1 MNAAEATAVV
11 EGLAARGHVIGD
23 GHSTGTS
30 GGVYAHHNP
39 ATGVLQAEVPLGGAA
54 EVDAAVVRA
63 REARATWRAVPMAER
78 MAILYRLADLLDAHD
93 DEACAINAL
102 DNGTPVSAMRSGAY
116 TAAWT
121 RYYAGWID
129 KLDGEVV
136 PVAGDV
142 LDVVLPEPY
151 GVVGAIVPWNGP
163 MMGMGQK
170 AVPALAAG
178 NTVVVK
184 PPELAPFGALRFAE
198 LALEAGLPPGAL
210 NVVVG
215 GAAAGDA
222 LVRHAGID
230 KVSFTGGCATAR
242 LVMAAAAETLTPLTF
257 ELGGKSANI
266 VFPDADLEVASIDGG
281 DARRGAAERT
291 GMRAARRASTCTTTC
306 TTTWWRA
313 WSRRSS
319 RCTVG
324 DPFDPSVLMGPVVN
338 AAACER
344 ILGVIARAV
353 DEGAGTLLTGG
364 RRLDGDLADGYFVAP
379 TVFGDVDHDSSLAR
393 EEIFGPVLSV
403 LRFHDEDE
411 VVAKANDSRL
421 RAVGLRAHPRR
432 CARAAGR
439 TRTRG
444 RHRRRQRLPRHVTGC
459 AVRGCEAERLRPR
472 GRSRRHRGVRPPQE
486 HRLRLTPTHHLA
498 LLVCRSGTPAAPKRG
513 GQGVGCSPRMRRPGR
528 APVGESSRMVTS
540 PATTVAT

>member
-1 MNAAEATAVV
+1 VGRCGLGVADDRRRTGAEAFAVNADEATAVV
-11 EGLAARGHVIGD
+11 QGLAERGHVIGD
-23 GHSTGTS
+23 GRSTGAS

-54 EVDAAVVRA
+54 EVDDAVGAARD
-63 REARATWRAVPMAER
+63 ARAMWRAVPMPER
-78 MAILYRLADLLDAHD
+78 IAILSRLADLLEARD

-102 DNGTPVSAMRSGAY
+102 DNGTPVSGMRSGAY

-136 PVAGDV
+136 PVGGDV

-151 GVVGAIVPWNGP
+151 GVIGAIVPWTGP

-222 LVRHAGID
+222 LVRHPGVD

-242 LVMAAAAETLTPLTF
+242 SVMVAASETLTPLTF

-266 VFPDADLEVASIDGG
+266 VFPDADLDVATSMAAMLGAVLLSGQGCALPTRLYVHDDIYDEVV
-281 DARRGAAERT
+281 ARVVTQVERVN
-291 GMRAARRASTCTTTC
+291 
-306 TTTWWRA
+306 
-313 WSRRSS
+313 
-319 RCTVG
+319 VG
-324 DPFDPSVLMGPVVN
+324 DPFDPAVLMGPVVN
-338 AAACER
+338 AAACDR
-344 ILGVIARAV
+344 ILGVITRAV
-353 DEGAGTLLTGG
+353 DEGSGKLLTGG
-364 RRLDGDLADGYFVAP
+364 VRLDGALADGYFVAP

-411 VVAKANDSRL
+411 VVAKANDSPFGLSAYLHTRDGARGQRVARQL
-421 RAVGLRAHPRR
+421 EVGTVIVNGFPGMSPGAPFGGVKQSGF
-432 CARAAGR
+432 GR
-439 TRTRG
+439 EG
-444 RHRRRQRLPRHVTGC
+444 
-459 AVRGCEAERLRPR
+459 
-472 GRSRRHRGVRPPQE
+472 
-486 HRLRLTPTHHLA
+486 
-498 LLVCRSGTPAAPKRG
+498 
-513 GQGVGCSPRMRRPGR
+513 GR
-528 APVGESSRMVTS
+528 AGIDEFVRRKNVVFG
-540 PATTVAT
+540 

>member
-1 MNAAEATAVV
+1 VLRGARDAGPPGKDEGFVNAAEATRAVHA
-11 EGLAARGHVIGD
+11 LAARGHIIGD
-23 GHSTGTS
+23 GRSTGAS

-39 ATGVLQAEVPLGGAA
+39 ATGTLQAEVPLGGAP
-54 EVDAAVVRA
+54 EVDAAVAAA
-63 REARATWRAVPMAER
+63 RDASATWRAVPMGER
-78 MAILYRLADLLDAHD
+78 MAILHRLADLLEAND

-102 DNGTPVSAMRSGAY
+102 DNGTPVGGMRSGAY
-116 TAAWT
+116 TAVWT

-151 GVVGAIVPWNGP
+151 GVIGAIVPWNGP

-198 LALEAGLPPGAL
+198 LALEAGLPAGAL

-222 LVRHAGID
+222 LVRHPGVD

-266 VFPDADLEVASIDGG
+266 VFPDADLEVASSM
-281 DARRGAAERT
+281 AAMLGAVLLSGQGCALPTRLYVHDEVYEEVVGRVIEQMET
-291 GMRAARRASTCTTTC
+291 VK
-306 TTTWWRA
+306 
-313 WSRRSS
+313 
-319 RCTVG
+319 VG
-324 DPFDPSVLMGPVVN
+324 DPFDPSVVMGPVVN

-344 ILGVIARAV
+344 ILGVITRAV
-353 DEGAGTLLTGG
+353 DEGAGKLLAGG
-364 RRLDGDLADGYFVAP
+364 ERLGAELANGYFIAP
-379 TVFGDVDHDSSLAR
+379 TVFGDVDHHSSLAR

-403 LRFHDEDE
+403 LRFRDEAE
-411 VVAKANDSRL
+411 VVGKANDSSF
-421 RAVGLRAHPRR
+421 GLSAYLHTRDIGRAHRI
-432 CARAAGR
+432 ARQLEVGTVVVNGFPGMSPGAPFGGVKQSGFGR
-439 TRTRG
+439 EG
-444 RHRRRQRLPRHVTGC
+444 
-459 AVRGCEAERLRPR
+459 
-472 GRSRRHRGVRPPQE
+472 
-486 HRLRLTPTHHLA
+486 
-498 LLVCRSGTPAAPKRG
+498 
-513 GQGVGCSPRMRRPGR
+513 GR
-528 APVGESSRMVTS
+528 AGIEEFVRRKNVVFG
-540 PATTVAT
+540 

>member
-1 MNAAEATAVV
+1 MMGLDREHATPIVQ
-11 EGLAARGHVIGD
+11 ELAARGHIVGD
-23 GHSTGTS
+23 SHSTGAS
-30 GGVYAHHNP
+30 GGVYEHHDP
-39 ATGVLQAEVPLGGAA
+39 ATGVLQANVPLAGAV
-54 EVDAAVVRA
+54 EVDAAVQVA
-63 REARATWRAVPMAER
+63 RDARASWRAVPMGER
-78 MAILYRLADLLDAHD
+78 IAILHRLADSLEAHD

-136 PVAGDV
+136 PVAGDA

-151 GVVGAIVPWNGP
+151 GVIGAIVPWNGP

-222 LVRHAGID
+222 LVRHPGVD

-242 LVMAAAAETLTPLTF
+242 KVMAAAAETLTPLTF

-266 VFPDADLEVASIDGG
+266 VFPDADLDVATSMAAMLGAVLLSGQGCALPTRLYVHDDVYDEVVGRVVAQVE
-281 DARRGAAERT
+281 AVQ
-291 GMRAARRASTCTTTC
+291 
-306 TTTWWRA
+306 
-313 WSRRSS
+313 
-319 RCTVG
+319 VG
-324 DPFDPSVLMGPVVN
+324 DPFDPSVLMGPVVS

-344 ILGVIARAV
+344 ILGVITRAV
-353 DEGAGTLLTGG
+353 DERAGTLLTGG
-364 RRLDGDLADGYFVAP
+364 QRLGRDGWFIAP
-379 TVFGDVDHDSSLAR
+379 TVFGEVDHESSLAR

-403 LRFHDEDE
+403 LRFHEEEE
-411 VVAKANDSRL
+411 VVAKANDSDFGLSAYVHTRDGSRAQRVARRL
-421 RAVGLRAHPRR
+421 EVGTVIVNGFPGMSPGAPFGGVKQSGF
-432 CARAAGR
+432 GR
-439 TRTRG
+439 EG
-444 RHRRRQRLPRHVTGC
+444 
-459 AVRGCEAERLRPR
+459 
-472 GRSRRHRGVRPPQE
+472 
-486 HRLRLTPTHHLA
+486 
-498 LLVCRSGTPAAPKRG
+498 
-513 GQGVGCSPRMRRPGR
+513 GR
-528 APVGESSRMVTS
+528 AGIEEFVRRKNIVFG
-540 PATTVAT
+540 

>member
-1 MNAAEATAVV
+1 MALERGAATELVQELAV
-11 EGLAARGHVIGD
+11 RGHVIGD
-23 GHSTGTS
+23 GRSTGDS
-30 GGVYAHHNP
+30 GGIYEHHDP
-39 ATGVLQAEVPLGGAA
+39 ATGVLQARVPLAGAA
-54 EVDAAVVRA
+54 EVDAAVRSAHDA
-63 REARATWRAVPMAER
+63 RTVWRAMPIGER
-78 MAILYRLADLLDAHD
+78 MAILHRLADLLEARD

-102 DNGTPVSAMRSGAY
+102 DNGTPISAMRSGAY

-136 PVAGDV
+136 PVAGDA

-198 LALEAGLPPGAL
+198 LALEAGVPPGVL

-222 LVRHAGID
+222 LVRHPGID

-266 VFPDADLEVASIDGG
+266 VFPDADLDVATSMAAMLGAVLLSGQGCALPTRLYVHDDVYDEVT
-281 DARRGAAERT
+281 ARVVAQVEAVN
-291 GMRAARRASTCTTTC
+291 
-306 TTTWWRA
+306 
-313 WSRRSS
+313 
-319 RCTVG
+319 VG
-324 DPFDPSVLMGPVVN
+324 DPFDPSVFMGPVVS

-353 DEGAGTLLTGG
+353 DEGSGTLLTGG
-364 RRLDGDLADGYFVAP
+364 RKLDGDLADGYFVAP

-411 VVAKANDSRL
+411 VVAKANDSDF
-421 RAVGLRAHPRR
+421 GLSAYVHTRDG
-432 CARAAGR
+432 ARARRVARQLEVGTVIVNGFPGMSPGAPFGGVKQSGFGR
-439 TRTRG
+439 EG
-444 RHRRRQRLPRHVTGC
+444 
-459 AVRGCEAERLRPR
+459 
-472 GRSRRHRGVRPPQE
+472 
-486 HRLRLTPTHHLA
+486 
-498 LLVCRSGTPAAPKRG
+498 
-513 GQGVGCSPRMRRPGR
+513 GR
-528 APVGESSRMVTS
+528 AGIEEFVRRKNIIFG
-540 PATTVAT
+540 

>member
-1 MNAAEATAVV
+1 MNRAEATTLID
-11 EGLAARGHVIGD
+11 GLAAGGHVIGD
-23 GHSTGTS
+23 GRSHGAS
-30 GGVYAHHNP
+30 GGVYEHHDP
-39 ATGVLQAEVPLGGAA
+39 TTGVLQAEVALAGAD
-54 EVDAAVVRA
+54 EVDAAIDA
-63 REARATWRAVPMAER
+63 ARAARRSWRAVPMDER
-78 MAILYRLADLLDAHD
+78 MAILRRLADLLEEHD

-102 DNGTPVSAMRSGAY
+102 DNGTPVSGLRSGAY

-136 PVAGDV
+136 PVAGDA

-151 GVVGAIVPWNGP
+151 GVIGAIVPWNGP

-198 LALEAGLPPGAL
+198 LALQAELPPGVL

-222 LVRHAGID
+222 LVRHPGID

-266 VFPDADLEVASIDGG
+266 VFPDADLDVAAATAAMLGAVLLSGQGCALPTRLYVHD
-281 DARRGAAERT
+281 DVYDDVVARVVTQVEAVE
-291 GMRAARRASTCTTTC
+291 
-306 TTTWWRA
+306 
-313 WSRRSS
+313 
-319 RCTVG
+319 VG
-324 DPFDPSVLMGPVVN
+324 DPLDPAVVMGPVVN

-353 DEGAGTLLTGG
+353 DEGAGKLLTGG
-364 RRLDGDLADGYFVAP
+364 DRLGGELRDGYFIAP

-411 VVAKANDSRL
+411 VVAKANDSAFGLSAYLHTRDGARGQRVARQL
-421 RAVGLRAHPRR
+421 DVGTVIVNNFPGMSPGAPFGGVKQSGF
-432 CARAAGR
+432 GR
-439 TRTRG
+439 EG
-444 RHRRRQRLPRHVTGC
+444 
-459 AVRGCEAERLRPR
+459 
-472 GRSRRHRGVRPPQE
+472 
-486 HRLRLTPTHHLA
+486 
-498 LLVCRSGTPAAPKRG
+498 
-513 GQGVGCSPRMRRPGR
+513 GR
-528 APVGESSRMVTS
+528 AGLEEFVRRKNVVFG
-540 PATTVAT
+540 